1 MATIKADA
9 GELLQINMEIKR
21 TLDTLKKLRRVKQSV
36 EKRVTDYLNQHE
48 DIPAIKLNGDFIML
62 EHKQKSILKPKKE
75 REQKLIELLESAGM
89 RNSVEM
95 AEKIKNL
102 GKDKISTESI
112 KINKKFNKEDS

>member
-75 REQKLIELLESAGM
+75 RDQKLIELLESAGM